1 MSDNII
7 DLGSSLLKFK
17 NDLAEREKIINQQQL
32 QIQDLQ
38 RQLASVSAV
47 NDMLKL
53 LMMDMISLSKGK
65 IDQDTEHLRQLQE
78 LFQKLPH
85 INHPQ

>member
-17 NDLAEREKIINQQQL
+17 NDLAEREKIIQQQQL

-53 LMMDMISLSKGK
+53 LMMDMISLTKGK
-65 IDQDTEHLRQLQE
+65 MDQDADHLKQLQD

-85 INHPQ
+85 INHP

>member
-17 NDLAEREKIINQQQL
+17 NDLAEREKIIKQQQL

-53 LMMDMISLSKGK
+53 LMMDMISLTKGK
-65 IDQDTEHLRQLQE
+65 MDQDADHLKQLQD

-85 INHPQ
+85 INHQ